1 MKLRVAIAIQFG
13 ALAAGAHAIYGH
25 NQLDASV
32 FDWVGNSGTVISP
45 HFVVTA
51 RHMGGTLF
59 TLNGTTYTAVQ
70 RYDHPTADIALLR
83 FDAPF
88 AKYSLPYFGDVLG
101 QVATF
106 VGFGNTATE
115 RISGEYAW
123 TGYDAIAGD
132 GSRRAVTNRIEF
144 IGDGDVGG
152 APTNLLIADLDYYDS
167 RTPVAWQVDTI
178 GGGGSVEN
186 EGGILGGDSGSAALL
201 QINGEWRSIG
211 VNIGVDSFNGPD
223 LPGSIHSD
231 YGDIFAAT
239 NLAAYQDWILN
250 IAPEANPVPEPAT
263 LAALGLGSLIIARR
277 KRSKK

>member
-1 MKLRVAIAIQFG
+1 MKLKVAIAIQFG
-13 ALAAGAHAIYGH
+13 ALATGAHAIYGH

-51 RHMGGTLF
+51 KHVGGTNF
-59 TLNGTTYTAVQ
+59 SLNGTNYTAVE
-70 RYDHPTADIALLR
+70 RFDHPTADIALLR

-101 QVATF
+101 QVVTF
-106 VGFGNTATE
+106 VGFGVSGIE
-115 RISGEYAW
+115 RTTGDHAW
-123 TGYDAIAGD
+123 TGYDMAG
-132 GSRRAVTNRIEF
+132 GGTRAAVTNRIELIEF
-144 IGDGDVGG
+144 NVDVGG
-152 APTNLLIADLDYYDS
+152 SPTDVLVADLDYYDS
-167 RTPVAWQVDTI
+167 RTPVANQVDTL

-186 EGGILGGDSGSAALL
+186 EGGIYIGDSGSAALL
-201 QINGEWRSIG
+201 KVNGEWRSVG
-211 VNIGVDSFNGPD
+211 VNIGVDTVVGPN
-223 LPGSIHSD
+223 LAGSEYSD

-239 NLAAYQDWILN
+239 SLAAYQDWILN

-277 KRSKK
+277 KRSRK